1 MRFVEELLPKAS
13 ARLDTIDQCA
23 HLVEAADLLSGFGKR
38 MIVTCDESGRM
49 VGVVTRTDIVRQFR
63 SSLERPDAA
72 TCAIVMSTNVAFCH
86 PSDPVSSVW
95 EKMKEIGLNNVP
107 IVDASHHPLGLL
119 DARDA
124 LELLMS
130 EIEFEEQMIKDY
142 VAGYGYQ

>member
-1 MRFVEELLPKAS
+1 MRFVEELLPKS
-13 ARLDTIDQCA
+13 TARLNTIGQRA
-23 HLVEAADLLSGFGKR
+23 RLVEAADLLSGLGKR
-38 MIVTCDESGRM
+38 MIVICDESGRM

-63 SSLERPDAA
+63 LSFERPDAA
-72 TCAIVMSTNVAFCH
+72 TCATAMTADVVFCY

-95 EKMKEIGLNNVP
+95 ETMKELGLNNVP

-130 EIEFEEQMIKDY
+130 EFELEEQMIIDY
-142 VAGYGYQ
+142 VAGYGYH